1 MMVYQALYLGSKMNR
16 MEKKCNVN
24 NTRKRFFDIIFVSF
38 CGFLVMNDRLSIQ
51 ALNVIKKKRKNT
63 SQTLL

>member
-1 MMVYQALYLGSKMNR
+1 MNK

-51 ALNVIKKKRKNT
+51 ALNVIKKEKKKH
-63 SQTLL
+63 LPDPFVKYV